1 MKLAQFVTKQL
12 GHNDKKIFYLIS
24 PKNYLFVV
32 NLMPS
37 W

>member
-24 PKNYLFVV
+24 PKKVILFIC
-32 NLMPS
+32 S
-37 W
+37 QFDA